1 MMQIVDYPGMVEGF
15 ADWFSKDLSYH
26 QMRRFK
32 QYLTGLMG
40 QGHVKNR

>member
-1 MMQIVDYPGMVEGF
+1 MTQIVDYPIMVEGF
-15 ADWFSKDLSYH
+15 TDWSSKDLSYH

-40 QGHVKNR
+40 QGQVKNR